1 MPMRFTPEGWVVII
15 PFVILAAL
23 ALLIQ
28 WYVAAMLLGAIT
40 LFLLNRLRLRR
51 RNERGAIS

>member
-28 WYVAAMLLGAIT
+28 WYVAAMVLGAVT
-40 LFLLNRLRLRR
+40 LFLLKRLRIRR
-51 RNERGAIS
+51 RTDRGVIS

>member
-1 MPMRFTPEGWVVII
+1 MPMRFTPEGWLIII

-28 WYVAAMLLGAIT
+28 WYVAAMVLGAIT